1 MKSLEADQHFV
12 YGHYSQPKQTCID
25 ENVWAVDMINEACD
39 LLLFCALVVRNG
51 LIRVQMYTFVASLT

>member
-1 MKSLEADQHFV
+1 MKSLEADHIQHFV

-25 ENVWAVDMINEACD
+25 ENAWAVDISNEACD

-51 LIRVQMYTFVASLT
+51 LIRV